1 MKYISLG
8 AVVDPSTEH
17 ILKVSH
23 CGFEY
28 TLTGE
33 QAKLWLDGRFAFAN
47 SENPIEHKVVNHLSH
62 MGLVMITNPYGAGEY
77 RALTKCHIVP
87 TEQKNP
93 YIGLNPDEKELL
105 IWLREAGL
113 RLTMAELIF
122 LQDRKVKPSLEL
134 LGQENRQKLVNQIY
148 TRDNIFDN
156 LLENQMELS
165 KANDGTVRLVL
176 ALLKKKRIILL

>member
-8 AVVDPSTEH
+8 VVVHPSTEH

-28 TLTGE
+28 ILTGE
-33 QAKLWLDGRFAFAN
+33 QAKLWLDGRFGFAN
-47 SENPIEHKVVNHLSH
+47 SENTIEHKTVKQLSR

-87 TEQKNP
+87 AEQRNP
-93 YIGLNPDEKELL
+93 YIGLNPDEKEIL
-105 IWLREAGL
+105 IWLREVSL
-113 RLTMAELIF
+113 RLTIAELIF
-122 LQDRKVKPSLEL
+122 LRDRKIKPSLNL

-148 TRDNIFDN
+148 TMDNIFDN

-165 KANDGTVRLVL
+165 KANSDTVRLIL